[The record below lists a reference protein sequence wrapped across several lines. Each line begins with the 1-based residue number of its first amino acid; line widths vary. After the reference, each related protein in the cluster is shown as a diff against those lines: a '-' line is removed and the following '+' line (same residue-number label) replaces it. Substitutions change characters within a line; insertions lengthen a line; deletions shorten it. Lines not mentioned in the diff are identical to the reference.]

1 MNPIL
6 KNRKILLEKHP
17 FLDES
22 DVRRLVNLLGKT
34 STILGPITMPKEE
47 DLDKYKSPHGM
58 INHYLKNLID
68 KSEDEIK
75 ELQNLPESVRGKDL
89 IKYLKTDAEL
99 KTTEEWIEEMEG
111 KDEN

>member
-1 MNPIL
+1 MNTIL

-34 STILGPITMPKEE
+34 STIFGPVSMPEEE
-47 DLDKYKSPHGM
+47 DLPKYKNPNGM
-58 INHYLKNLID
+58 INHYLRNLID

-89 IKYLKTDAEL
+89 IKYLKIQEHI
-99 KTTEEWIEEMEG
+99 KTTEQMIEEIDNE
-111 KDEN
+111 D

>member
-22 DVRRLVNLLGKT
+22 EVRRLVNLLGKT
-34 STILGPITMPKEE
+34 STTLGGVMMPKEE
-47 DLDKYKSPHGM
+47 DLSKFKNPNGM
-58 INHYLKNLID
+58 INHYLRNLID

-75 ELQNLPESVRGKDL
+75 ELQR
-89 IKYLKTDAEL
+89 TQ
-99 KTTEEWIEEMEG
+99 
-111 KDEN
+111 